1 MLEVK
6 VYYKLNFDEHMK
18 TLCRKANNKLRAS
31 ARATPYMSAEK
42 NKIMM
47 KSFFKA
53 QFNCC
58 PLMWML
64 RSSRINNI
72 IRNFNEQC
80 RCLGLLYNNKNS
92 SYEELPA
99 KHDSVSIHH
108 RNMQNLATE
117 L

>member
-6 VYYKLNFDEHMK
+6 VYYKLNFDEHRK

-31 ARATPYMSAEK
+31 ARATPYISVEK

-47 KSFFKA
+47 NSFFKA

-64 RSSRINNI
+64 RSSRINNM
-72 IRNFNEQC
+72 IRNFNERF
-80 RCLGLLYNNKNS
+80 RCLRLLYNNKNS
-92 SYEELPA
+92 SYEELPT

-108 RNMQNLATE
+108 RDMQTLATE

>member
-31 ARATPYMSAEK
+31 ARATPYMSVEK
-42 NKIMM
+42 NEIMM
-47 KSFFKA
+47 NSFFKA